1 MYAVEEGLETEE
13 DVDKLVTQICY
24 RAASSRRSSA
34 PKSRGVSLDN
44 GLPKWEA
51 GAGGRSPVRIISKR
65 KLREFWENRPDAK
78 EPLLDWYNVALKSS
92 WQNLAEVRE
101 SFRHADPVGDCTVF
115 NIKGN
120 DYRLIT
126 VIKYRAQRVYALYVL
141 THKEYD
147 KEKWK
152 DDCHC

>member
-1 MYAVEEGLETEE
+1 
-13 DVDKLVTQICY
+13 
-24 RAASSRRSSA
+24 
-34 PKSRGVSLDN
+34 
-44 GLPKWEA
+44 
-51 GAGGRSPVRIISKR
+51 VRIISKR
-65 KLREFWENRPDAK
+65 KLREFWEKRPDAK
-78 EPLLDWYNVALKSS
+78 EPLLDWYNAARKAS
-92 WQNLAEVRE
+92 WRNLAELRE

-126 VIKYRAQRVYALYVL
+126 VIKYRVLRVYVLYVL

>member
-1 MYAVEEGLETEE
+1 MRV
-13 DVDKLVTQICY
+13 
-24 RAASSRRSSA
+24 
-34 PKSRGVSLDN
+34 
-44 GLPKWEA
+44 
-51 GAGGRSPVRIISKR
+51 ISKR
-65 KLREFWENRPDAK
+65 KLREFWEQFPEAK
-78 EPLLDWYNVALKSS
+78 EPLLDWYNVTRKAF
-92 WQNLAEVRE
+92 WQNMVETRE

-126 VIKYRAQRVYALYVL
+126 VVKYRAQRVYLLHVL

-152 DDCHC
+152 DDCYC

>member
-1 MYAVEEGLETEE
+1 
-13 DVDKLVTQICY
+13 
-24 RAASSRRSSA
+24 
-34 PKSRGVSLDN
+34 
-44 GLPKWEA
+44 
-51 GAGGRSPVRIISKR
+51 VRIISKR
-65 KLREFWENRPDAK
+65 KLREFWEKHPDAK
-78 EPLLDWYNVALKSS
+78 EPLLDWYNVTRKAT

-126 VIKYRAQRVYALYVL
+126 AIRYKGQRVYTLHVL
-141 THKEYD
+141 THGEYN

-152 DDCHC
+152 DDCYC

>member
-1 MYAVEEGLETEE
+1 M
-13 DVDKLVTQICY
+13 
-24 RAASSRRSSA
+24 
-34 PKSRGVSLDN
+34 
-44 GLPKWEA
+44 
-51 GAGGRSPVRIISKR
+51 RIISKR
-65 KLREFWENRPDAK
+65 KLREFWEVHPDAK
-78 EPLLDWYNVALKSS
+78 DPLLDWYNITRKAT
-92 WQNLAEVRE
+92 WRNLADVRA

-126 VIKYRAQRVYALYVL
+126 VIRYKSQRVYTLYVL

-152 DDCHC
+152 DDCYC

>member
-1 MYAVEEGLETEE
+1 
-13 DVDKLVTQICY
+13 
-24 RAASSRRSSA
+24 
-34 PKSRGVSLDN
+34 
-44 GLPKWEA
+44 
-51 GAGGRSPVRIISKR
+51 VRIISKR
-65 KLREFWENRPDAK
+65 KLREFWEKRADAR
-78 EPLLDWYNVALKSS
+78 EPLLDWYNVARKAS
-92 WQNLAEVRE
+92 WQNLAEVRD

-126 VIKYRAQRVYALYVL
+126 VIKYRAQRMYVLHVL

>member
-1 MYAVEEGLETEE
+1 M
-13 DVDKLVTQICY
+13 
-24 RAASSRRSSA
+24 
-34 PKSRGVSLDN
+34 
-44 GLPKWEA
+44 
-51 GAGGRSPVRIISKR
+51 RIISKR

>member
-1 MYAVEEGLETEE
+1 M
-13 DVDKLVTQICY
+13 
-24 RAASSRRSSA
+24 
-34 PKSRGVSLDN
+34 GVY
-44 GLPKWEA
+44 GV
-51 GAGGRSPVRIISKR
+51 GGNLLRIISKR
-65 KLREFWENRPDAK
+65 KLREFWEKHPDAK
-78 EPLLDWYNVALKSS
+78 EPLLDWYNVTRKAS

-126 VIKYRAQRVYALYVL
+126 RIRYQAQRVYTLYVL

-152 DDCHC
+152 DDCNC